1 MKSNHIYFLQ
11 GLQEATSELINK
23 LTTAAEDRKGNADLG
38 VRQNIE
44 SGTTNIRSAVGFTS
58 EAFDFEYTFKVIMYN
73 HWYVFKVNKIAFE
86 NSILE
91 CLSLAIFM

>member
-1 MKSNHIYFLQ
+1 M
-11 GLQEATSELINK
+11 QEATSELINK

-58 EAFDFEYTFKVIMYN
+58 QAFDFEYTFKVIMYN
-73 HWYVFKVNKIAFE
+73 HWSVFKVNNYKIAFE

>member
-1 MKSNHIYFLQ
+1 M
-11 GLQEATSELINK
+11 QEATSELINK
-23 LTTAAEDRKGNADLG
+23 LTTAAEDKKGNADLG

-58 EAFDFEYTFKVIMYN
+58 EAFDFEYTFKVIMCKKL
-73 HWYVFKVNKIAFE
+73 VCFKNCKISFE

-91 CLSLAIFM
+91 CLSFAILM

>member
-1 MKSNHIYFLQ
+1 M
-11 GLQEATSELINK
+11 QEATSELINK
-23 LTTAAEDRKGNADLG
+23 LTTAAEDKKDNADQG

-58 EAFDFEYTFKVIMYN
+58 EAFDFEYTFKVIMYKTL
-73 HWYVFKVNKIAFE
+73 VCFKHCKISFE

-91 CLSLAIFM
+91 CLSLAILM

>member
-1 MKSNHIYFLQ
+1 M
-11 GLQEATSELINK
+11 QEATSELINK
-23 LTTAAEDRKGNADLG
+23 LTTAAEDKKGNVDLG

-58 EAFDFEYTFKVIMYN
+58 EAFDFEYTFKVIMYKTL
-73 HWYVFKVNKIAFE
+73 VCFKCKISFE

-91 CLSLAIFM
+91 CLSFAILM

>member
-1 MKSNHIYFLQ
+1 MFIWRWRVIIYTCIQ

-23 LTTAAEDRKGNADLG
+23 LTTAAEDKKGNADLG

-58 EAFDFEYTFKVIMYN
+58 EAFDFEYTFKV
-73 HWYVFKVNKIAFE
+73 VVLKTLA
-86 NSILE
+86 
-91 CLSLAIFM
+91 SLKGEIVK